1 MKEIIAYIV
10 MVLGVGFCG
19 YIVIST
25 IIEIKKLKHKR
36 SEELESTLYTL
47 ESLKYRLEEY
57 GMDEETNA
65 LDFAIKELSK

>member
-1 MKEIIAYIV
+1 MRELIAYIV
-10 MVLGVGFCG
+10 MALGLGFCV

-25 IIEIKKLKHKR
+25 IIEIRKLKHKR

-47 ESLKYRLEEY
+47 ESLKYRLEEF

-65 LDFAIKELSK
+65 LDFAIKELDK